1 MDPIIQVKNV
11 SKRYPGNDKPV
22 IEKIDLDINQGDFF
36 GLLGTNGA
44 GKTTLISIL
53 YGIIEN
59 YQGEVTLF
67 GKTYKQNKKFIQKQM
82 GVVPQ
87 EYALYPTLTAY
98 ENLLFFGTLYNIPTK
113 ELKDKIDTGLKKIG
127 LYDFKNKKIEAFSGG
142 MKRRINLLSA
152 ILHSPKI
159 LFLDEPTVGVD
170 IQSKEAL
177 ISLLKELNKE
187 GTTILY
193 TSHHLNEAELLC
205 SRVGILDKGTLLL
218 EGTTEKLLN
227 TFEGKNSLE
236 QVFLHL
242 TGSDLR
248 DYA

>member
-113 ELKDKIDTGLKKIG
+113 ELKDKIDTG
-127 LYDFKNKKIEAFSGG
+127 
-142 MKRRINLLSA
+142 
-152 ILHSPKI
+152 
-159 LFLDEPTVGVD
+159 
-170 IQSKEAL
+170 
-177 ISLLKELNKE
+177 
-187 GTTILY
+187 
-193 TSHHLNEAELLC
+193 
-205 SRVGILDKGTLLL
+205 
-218 EGTTEKLLN
+218 
-227 TFEGKNSLE
+227 
-236 QVFLHL
+236 
-242 TGSDLR
+242 
-248 DYA
+248 